1 MENLVF
7 LEHLKKKS
15 HTYKAG
21 MKQEELRSF
30 DPICGVGIISDMMKN
45 RECDCE
51 RRKGDER
58 SR

>member
-7 LEHLKKKS
+7 LEHLKKTS
-15 HTYKAG
+15 HTYRAG

-30 DPICGVGIISDMMKN
+30 YPICGVGIIRDMMKN
-45 RECDCE
+45 RECDRE

-58 SR
+58 GR